1 MIEDLIKSRR
11 SIRIFTGE
19 KIAYSKIEKIIEAGI
34 WAPTGCNNQ
43 EIKFLVIGK
52 EPQLSNVLRFKP
64 FFRGVS
70 HFVLVFY
77 DMNSKMS
84 KQLYKKGTSSERL
97 AVIDSGLAI
106 QNMVLQAKELG
117 IDSCIVNLTEMHYR
131 KEKNLTFWEKISKEL
146 KKKLGIHS
154 SNPQSLS
161 YFLYKELGLEKD
173 YKIVAGIALGI
184 AKKFP
189 NLEKARHGKNL
200 IKRDE
205 PENYLITNKFVETE

>member
-1 MIEDLIKSRR
+1 
-11 SIRIFTGE
+11 
-19 KIAYSKIEKIIEAGI
+19 
-34 WAPTGCNNQ
+34 
-43 EIKFLVIGK
+43 LVIGK
-52 EPQLSNVLRFKP
+52 KPELEGMLGFKP

-70 HFVLVFY
+70 HFVLIFY

-97 AVIDSGLAI
+97 AIIDAGLAI
-106 QNMVLQAKELG
+106 QNMVLQAKEFG

-131 KEKNLTFWEKISKEL
+131 KEKNLSFWQKASKEL
-146 KKKLGIHS
+146 KKKVGMHL

-161 YFLYKELGLEKD
+161 YFIYKELGISKN

-184 AKKFP
+184 SKNYP
-189 NLEKARHGKNL
+189 NIEKARHGKNL

-205 PENYLITNKFVETE
+205 VEEYYITDKFVETDL